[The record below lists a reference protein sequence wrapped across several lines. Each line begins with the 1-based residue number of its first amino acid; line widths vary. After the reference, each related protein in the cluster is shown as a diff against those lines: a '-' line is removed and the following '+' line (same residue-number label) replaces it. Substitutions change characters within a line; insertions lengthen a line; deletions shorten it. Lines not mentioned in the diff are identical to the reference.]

1 MFAVTSFDVSG
12 QNFDRVFIKTVD
24 IDIGDNH
31 DCSFS
36 KKFLQRV
43 MDPVWQKKSINFIL
57 DHEILSH
64 LGQLT
69 STSLTFF
76 HAHGRCHTTLSISGK
91 KKIAFW
97 NTWKLMPEITPKF
110 IKQRN
115 LTVFIEKLFI
125 ILCCKEKQ
133 LWKAAVFQKLVFS
146 TSDPKKQAWWIQFS
160 NIFSNNLF
168 K

>member
-1 MFAVTSFDVSG
+1 MFAVTSLDVSG

-69 STSLTFF
+69 STPCSRQMSHYFVYF
-76 HAHGRCHTTLSISGK
+76 RQEEDSILEYMK
-91 KKIAFW
+91 VNA
-97 NTWKLMPEITPKF
+97 
-110 IKQRN
+110 
-115 LTVFIEKLFI
+115 
-125 ILCCKEKQ
+125 
-133 LWKAAVFQKLVFS
+133 
-146 TSDPKKQAWWIQFS
+146 
-160 NIFSNNLF
+160 
-168 K
+168 